1 MAYSNSS
8 LVSYTR
14 LDPNR
19 TKRKYPITRIT
30 PHCVVGQWTAKRI
43 VDYLAETTRDSNP
56 SVNYGVGC
64 DGKVA
69 LGVPE
74 DYKANTSSSSDNDH
88 RAVTIECAS
97 DTTHPYAFRDITY
110 KTLIDLC
117 VDICRRN
124 GKTRLIW
131 IPNKSQALAYTPAG
145 SEMLLTVHRW
155 FDSQKACPGDWMMNR
170 MGDLAAKVTARLQPE
185 KEDKM
190 TTADWDKIQKMIDT
204 SIQRALAGEDSE
216 VSEWAKEEFG
226 EAVTLGITDGS
237 RPRGYAK
244 REEVAIMVR
253 RSIKPD
259 NGKEPTEAEK

>member
-43 VDYLAETTRDSNP
+43 VDYLAETTRASNP

-110 KTLIDLC
+110 KTLVDLC

-155 FDSQKACPGDWMMNR
+155 FDSQKACPGDWLMAR
-170 MGDLAAKVTARLQPE
+170 MGDLATQVTNRLNSSPE
-185 KEDKM
+185 QKEEEEVTKEE
-190 TTADWDKIQKMIDT
+190 IQKMIND
-204 SIQRALAGEDSE
+204 SIQKALRGSDTA
-216 VSEWAKEEFG
+216 VSEWAKAEFG
-226 EAVTLGITDGS
+226 EAVALGITDGT
-237 RPRGYAK
+237 RPGGYAK
-244 REEVAIMVR
+244 REEVVAMLL
-253 RSIKPD
+253 RSMKAGEQD
-259 NGKEPTEAEK
+259 